1 MSTTISES
9 NLDTSELDAMEQ
21 EAKSAISKLELEIAA
36 LEEQNKTLLQY
47 IASASVNDEIG
58 RAHV

>member
-21 EAKSAISKLELEIAA
+21 EAKSAISKLGGD
-36 LEEQNKTLLQY
+36 
-47 IASASVNDEIG
+47 SRFG
-58 RAHV
+58 RAE